1 MRIAIFGGS
10 FDPVHTEHVL
20 LARDAV
26 RALRLDKLFVMPAHT
41 PPHKQGKVLSSDE
54 DRLQMCRLAFQNDP
68 KIVVSDYE
76 MSQGGTSYTYLTC
89 RHFKEEYPK
98 SKLFFLV
105 GTDMLRNFPTWKNP
119 QSILEDATIAV
130 CSRGEEKKRLK
141 EDAKA
146 FKRAFGKA
154 FKVID
159 YEGKKLS
166 STRLRVLAAA
176 GESLSGLT
184 PPDVEKYILERELYR
199 VPFAKEALALEKPS
213 RRQHSL
219 RVAEVAAGRAYSL
232 GISERA
238 ATVAALFHDCAKSVE
253 EGSELLKDFVC
264 ESGVPAAVVHQFSGA
279 YLAERFF
286 GVTGG
291 EVLNAIRYHTSGR
304 AGMSELEKLIFLADM
319 IEPDR
324 DFAGVEE
331 LRSAFYTGKDLDE
344 CLRMALERTI
354 AHLEKKGKP
363 IYRLTKEAWEY
374 YQKENK

>member
-10 FDPVHTEHVL
+10 FDPVHTEHVM

-41 PPHKQGKVLSSDE
+41 PPHKQGKVLSSNE
-54 DRLQMCRLAFQNDP
+54 DRLQMCRLAFQNEP

-76 MSQGGTSYTYLTC
+76 ISQGGTSYTYLTC
-89 RHFKEEYPK
+89 RHFKEKYPK
-98 SKLFFLV
+98 SKLFFLL

-119 QSILEDATIAV
+119 QSILEDATLAV

-146 FKRAFGKA
+146 FKRAFGKS

-184 PPDVEKYILERELYR
+184 PPDVEKYIFERDLYR

-253 EGSELLKDFVC
+253 EGAGLLKDFVC

-286 GVTGG
+286 GVTDG
-291 EVLNAIRYHTSGR
+291 EILNAIRYHTSGR
-304 AGMSELEKLIFLADM
+304 AGMSGLEKLIFLADM

-331 LRSAFYTGKDLDE
+331 LRSAFYAGKDLDE

-363 IYRLTKEAWEY
+363 IYRLTKEAWGY
-374 YQKENK
+374 YQEENI